1 MVIQSLKIYRSLF
14 IIFYCCLVSF
24 PLFANEADINVVN
37 VFDSLMAEHEGKT
50 GIYVLEKGE
59 ESLLGRAWLTDKAQE
74 TIDIQYFIWST
85 DNVGILASEAL
96 LRAAERGVKVRVLVD
111 DFLIDAA
118 EESLLA
124 LATHPNV
131 SIKIYNPR
139 HSVGISSWKRYFYLI
154 TGFRKSN
161 QRLHNKIAIFDGRVG
176 ITGGRNMANEYYD
189 FDHEY
194 NFRDR
199 DVILAG
205 HSVLDMTRVFNE
217 FWNTEL
223 SVSVEE
229 LLEATLEDITEDE
242 INDARKV
249 LHIYA
254 GDSANYAAE
263 VKSALENMT
272 VKVMK
277 LWPMLIWDDTVF
289 VSDKP
294 GKNTGDSGLG
304 GGGDS
309 TTYLLNEVM
318 LAKKSITIQS
328 PYLVMP
334 KGGLGVFS
342 DLIKQ
347 GVTVNIVTNSLAS
360 TDNLLAFSGYQ
371 NQKKE
376 LLDIG
381 INVFEY
387 KPYPAIAKEL
397 LMRAGYT
404 KKKMPVF
411 AIHAKTMVIDSK
423 TLFIGTFNLDPRSAN
438 LNTEVGVIVKNEI
451 LANTVEENILEDAKP
466 ENSWE
471 ARKVNANKEGGF
483 IKRIKLFFFR
493 LLPME
498 AVL

>member
-1 MVIQSLKIYRSLF
+1 MRFHFFFVICISF
-14 IIFYCCLVSF
+14 ISF
-24 PLFANEADINVVN
+24 PLLAEESDINVIS
-37 VFDSLMAEHEGKT
+37 VFDLLMVDHQEQT

-111 DFLIDAA
+111 DFLIDAE

-131 SIKIYNPR
+131 NIKIYNPR
-139 HSVGISSWKRYFYLI
+139 HSVGVSTWKRYYYLL

-161 QRLHNKIAIFDGRVG
+161 QRLHNKIAIFDKRVG

-199 DVILAG
+199 DVILVG
-205 HSVLDMTRVFNE
+205 QSVYDMSKVFEE
-217 FWNTEL
+217 FWKSSL
-223 SVSVEE
+223 SVSVED
-229 LLEATLEDITEDE
+229 LLNDSLEDVTEDT
-242 INDARKV
+242 INNARKV
-249 LHIYA
+249 LHDYA
-254 GDSANYAAE
+254 ENEENYAVG
-263 VKSALENMT
+263 VKNTLSNMT
-272 VKVMK
+272 PKIMK
-277 LWPMLIWDDTVF
+277 LWPLLVWDDAVF

-294 GKNTGDSGLG
+294 GKNKGQSGLG
-304 GGGDS
+304 GGGES
-309 TTYLLNEVM
+309 TTHLLNEVM

-334 KGGLGVFS
+334 KGGMDVFA

-347 GVTVNIVTNSLAS
+347 GVKVRVVTNSLAS
-360 TDNLLAFSGYQ
+360 TDNLFAFSGYQ

-376 LLDIG
+376 LLKTGMNI
-381 INVFEY
+381 FEY
-387 KPYPAIAKEL
+387 KPYPAIAKKL
-397 LMRAGYT
+397 FMRAEYVN
-404 KKKMPVF
+404 KEMPVF
-411 AIHAKTMVIDSK
+411 AIHAKTMVIDSE

-438 LNTEVGVIVKNEI
+438 LNTEVGVIVKNSA
-451 LANTVEENILEDAKP
+451 LAGAVEANILNDAKP

-471 ARKVNANKEGGF
+471 ARKIDSNKEGGIF
-483 IKRIKLFFFR
+483 KRIKLFFFS

-498 AVL
+498 PVL